1 MTTLDLIYSVML
13 GLGTAAIFLGVLIV
27 IRRPHR

>member
-1 MTTLDLIYSVML
+1 MTTLDLIYRVML
-13 GLGTAAIFLGVLIV
+13 GLGTAAIILGVLIV